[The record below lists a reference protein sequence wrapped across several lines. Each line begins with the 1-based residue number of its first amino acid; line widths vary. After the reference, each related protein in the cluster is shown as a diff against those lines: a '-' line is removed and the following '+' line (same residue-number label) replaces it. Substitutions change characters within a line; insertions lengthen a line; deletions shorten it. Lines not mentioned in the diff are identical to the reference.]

1 MPALFALLGSGQG
14 VGCVGLGSGVL
25 GKIASARTP
34 LGVTVS
40 IVPAA
45 LLVPPAAAVSHLRNE
60 AGL

>member
-1 MPALFALLGSGQG
+1 MCGSGIRG
-14 VGCVGLGSGVL
+14 P

-45 LLVPPAAAVSHLRNE
+45 LLVPPAAAVSHLPNE